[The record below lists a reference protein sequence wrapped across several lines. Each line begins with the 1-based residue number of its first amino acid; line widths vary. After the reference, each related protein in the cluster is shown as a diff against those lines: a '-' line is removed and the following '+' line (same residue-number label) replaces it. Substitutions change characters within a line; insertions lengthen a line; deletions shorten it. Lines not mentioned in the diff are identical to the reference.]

1 MYFLLFMNLPSA
13 IVVIAC
19 WDGFY
24 ELISFDY
31 LSKKS
36 LVSDYL
42 NTTLKVFHP
51 VLALSAETLDYSL
64 SHVLTSL
71 LQSKVKFISIK
82 TNLKSRVRYN

>member
-1 MYFLLFMNLPSA
+1 MNLPSA

-19 WDGFY
+19 WDEFY

-71 LQSKVKFISIK
+71 LQSKV
-82 TNLKSRVRYN
+82 